1 MFPSSDDLATRD
13 ALKAF
18 LRRTAPSLSVGL
30 LAADAMAYG
39 AAVAELEA
47 AETALLHFDVMDGVF
62 CPAFTAGPPLIAAS
76 KTKMLKD
83 VHLMVADPLS
93 VIPAVLKAGADI
105 VHVHP
110 EGLAH
115 LHRALALLDVD
126 VAGHPGRRVL
136 RAVALNPATPVD
148 VIVPVLHAIDMVTLL
163 AVDPGWSGGAPD
175 AALGRKVERLRQ
187 LATEAGVDPL
197 IVIDGGI
204 TEATI
209 GAAAHFQPDVIVS
222 GSAVFKAGASIADNL
237 NGLRRAA
244 VRLP

>member
-1 MFPSSDDLATRD
+1 MFPSSDDLASRE

-18 LRRTAPSLSVGL
+18 LRRVAPSLSVGL

-39 AAVAELEA
+39 AAIAELEA
-47 AETALLHFDVMDGVF
+47 AGNALLHFDVMDGVF
-62 CPAFTAGPPLIAAS
+62 CPGFTAGPPLIAAS

-83 VHLMVADPLS
+83 VHLMVDDPLAI
-93 VIPAVLKAGADI
+93 IPAALKAGADI

-115 LHRALALLDVD
+115 LHRALAMLDVD
-126 VAGHPGRRVL
+126 VAGRSGRRVL

-148 VIVPVLHAIDMVTLL
+148 VVAPVLHEIDMVTLL

-175 AALGRKVERLRQ
+175 AALGRKVAQLRQ
-187 LATEAGVDPL
+187 IAAGIGADPL
-197 IVIDGGI
+197 VAIDGGI

-209 GAAAHFQPDVIVS
+209 PVAAGFKPDIIVS
-222 GSAVFKAGASIADNL
+222 GSAVFKASASVADNL
-237 NGLRRAA
+237 AGLSRAA
-244 VRLP
+244 GR